1 MVGEVGTPNAQFL
14 ICVEKEIIFESKTFI
29 DIIFDIIG
37 TYYNFDICYNKQ
49 LLSILLFFQ
58 CYVINVDRQET
69 KKIPD
74 TLANFLRLVNSLN

>member
-1 MVGEVGTPNAQFL
+1 MPSSCSVWR
-14 ICVEKEIIFESKTFI
+14 KIIFESKTFI

>member
-29 DIIFDIIG
+29 DIFDIIG
-37 TYYNFDICYNKQ
+37 TY
-49 LLSILLFFQ
+49 LT
-58 CYVINVDRQET
+58 YVITSNCFLFYCFFNVMLLMWIGKKP

-74 TLANFLRLVNSLN
+74 TLANFLRLVN